1 MSAVLQDLRYTVRG
15 LLRNPGLTGLAVLS
29 LALGIGVS
37 GAVFSVVRATLLR
50 PLPYEDPDRLVVL
63 AERNPQRRISWS
75 PGSAAN
81 FHDWREQSRLYDKM
95 AAVFDLSVSLAQRG
109 EPERLRAKRVTS
121 SFFSLL
127 GVRPAAGRLFQP
139 PEDQSGAEPV
149 VVLSD
154 QLWRRRFSADP
165 AVIGESLM
173 LDGTGH
179 TIVGVL
185 APDFRLFPRAEL
197 FFPNP
202 FASLSPTERQYR
214 LLYVLARLKPTV
226 TIEQAQAEM
235 DVISERLAGEY
246 PDSNQ
251 GWAVSVIPLHNDLI
265 GRIETRL
272 LALLGAVGFLLLIA
286 CGNLS
291 SLLLARG
298 ASRQR
303 EFAIRAVLGAG
314 RFRLVGQSL
323 TESALLG
330 VMGGVG
336 GLLVCQWAIRL
347 LMVSM
352 PSTLVAGNFFRP
364 QVSLQPDEI
373 GVDWVVLGFM
383 VLVSLGSGLVIGI
396 VPGMLASRP
405 DLNGAL
411 KDSART
417 GTNRGHRRALSL
429 LVAGE
434 IAVSLLL
441 LVGSGL
447 MINSFLRLSR
457 LNLGFDAENLLA
469 LHLSLPLHKYA
480 ERAGAEEDR
489 MVRLTP
495 RRDRF
500 LQQVMGRLRALP
512 EVEAAA
518 ATSGTYRG
526 GDAWLDG
533 EAKPQEGRQRIF
545 PHYVTSDFFT
555 TMGIPLKRGR
565 SFTARDVEGAPRVAI
580 VNEAM
585 AKRYWAGQDVLH
597 RRMTAQETFDAV
609 AGHWAEA
616 SFEVVGV
623 AADARTHLRIA
634 PLPTLYLPYAQQE
647 RTMADADARFRLNF
661 TSVVR
666 TRGDPATLASAARRA
681 VWQVD
686 PEQPISGIEPLSA
699 QMDRPLEQPRF
710 YTRLLSAF
718 AAAAFGLA
726 LIGVYGVTS
735 YSVAKRR
742 HEIGIRMSLGA
753 DKTVVERMILKQGL
767 KLTLAAVAI
776 GVAASLGLTR
786 FLRGLLFEVQPH
798 DPLTFL
804 IVCLAV
810 VAVALAACYI
820 PARRATKVD
829 PLVAL
834 RHE

>member
-1 MSAVLQDLRYTVRG
+1 MSAVLEDLRYTIRG
-15 LLRNPGLTGLAVLS
+15 LLKNPGLTGLAVLS
-29 LALGIGVS
+29 LALGIGAS
-37 GAVFSVVRATLLR
+37 GAVFSVVRATLFR

-63 AERNPQRRISWS
+63 AERNPRQQIFWS

-81 FHDWREQSRLYDKM
+81 FHDWKEQSRLYDKM
-95 AAVFDLSVSLAQRG
+95 AAAFDLGVSLAQRG
-109 EPERLRAKRVTS
+109 EPERLRGKRVTAG
-121 SFFSLL
+121 FSPLL
-127 GVRPAAGRLFQP
+127 GARAAVGRLFQP
-139 PEDQSGAEPV
+139 QEDQSGAKPV
-149 VVLSD
+149 VVLTD
-154 QLWRRRFSADP
+154 PLWRRRFSADP
-165 AVIGESLM
+165 GVIGESLM

-197 FFPNP
+197 FLPNP
-202 FASLSPTERQYR
+202 FESLSPAERQYR
-214 LLYVLARLKPTV
+214 LLYILARLKPAV

-235 DVISERLAGEY
+235 DVISDRLAREY
-246 PDSNQ
+246 PDSNR
-251 GWAVSVIPLHNDLI
+251 GWAVSVIPLREDLI

-272 LALLGAVGFLLLIA
+272 LVLLGAVGFLLLIA
-286 CGNLS
+286 CANLS

-314 RFRLVGQSL
+314 RFRMIGQSL

-336 GLLVCQWAIRL
+336 GLLVCQWAVRL
-347 LMVSM
+347 LVFSM
-352 PSTLVAGNFFRP
+352 PGNLVSGTFFRP
-364 QVSLQPDEI
+364 QVSLQANEI

-383 VLVSLGSGLVIGI
+383 VLVSLASGLVIGI
-396 VPGMLASRP
+396 IPGLLASRP

-457 LNLGFDAENLLA
+457 LDLGFDAENLLA
-469 LHLSLPLHKYA
+469 LHLGLPLHKYA
-480 ERAGAEEDR
+480 EETGTEEDQ
-489 MVRLTP
+489 MVRITAQ
-495 RRDRF
+495 RDGF
-500 LQQVMGRLRALP
+500 LQQVLGRLRALP
-512 EVEAAA
+512 GVEGAA

-533 EAKPQEGRQRIF
+533 EAKPEEGRQRIYA
-545 PHYVTSDFFT
+545 HYVTSDFFT

-565 SFTARDVEGAPRVAI
+565 SFTARDVEGSPRVAI
-580 VNEAM
+580 VNDAM

-597 RRMTAQETFDAV
+597 RRITAQATFDAV
-609 AGHWAEA
+609 ANRWAET
-616 SFEVVGV
+616 SFEVVGL
-623 AADARTHLRIA
+623 AADARTHLRMD
-634 PLPTLYLPYAQQE
+634 PLPTLYLPYSQQE
-647 RTMADADARFRLNF
+647 RTMAEMDARFRLNF

-666 TRGDPATLASAARRA
+666 TRGDPTMLVSAAQQA

-686 PEQPISGIEPLSA
+686 PEQPISRIEPVREWL
-699 QMDRPLEQPRF
+699 DRPLEQPRF

-718 AAAAFGLA
+718 AAVAFGLA
-726 LIGVYGVTS
+726 LVGVYGVTS

-753 DKTVVERMILKQGL
+753 DKTMVERMILKQGL
-767 KLTLAAVAI
+767 KLTLAAVGI
-776 GVAASLGLTR
+776 GVAAALGLTR
-786 FLRGLLFEVQPH
+786 FLGSLLFEVQPH

-834 RHE
+834 RYA